1 MSSVNINRIEFVKT
15 DERIRKYLD
24 FHANDGGMTA
34 NDGILDITGVGGD
47 MLTLLILG
55 LTIPD
60 MEGGEGYG
68 GVTERPVMRS
78 PAKGTPRIAAIAAAV
93 LRELDSFR
101 ARAGD

>member
-24 FHANDGGMTA
+24 FHA